1 MSMHILQPILV
12 CLQVVADD
20 VRMGLRELLVRRN
33 NHMRRRAPSL
43 MCLVVGTQIQ
53 QDTIAILRKILNRF
67 DRAEQSGIDV
77 AFSQKLCQCG
87 RRSGDEF
94 CIMKEIDAVP
104 ILGKHGKKRE
114 RRGAG
119 AAKDAKLLAFQVHW
133 CFDRRILPHEH
144 HVHWREDAVD
154 DNDVFAFAACGGHR
168 CEPTEPDVD
177 LSFCDHEMQI
187 RGAQR
192 FHFVRFQA
200 NLIEQAVSFHDE
212 IDELLRSGGDAQ
224 FERAGGRRIGLCG
237 WGASDEEED
246 EQRKAN

>member
-1 MSMHILQPILV
+1 
-12 CLQVVADD
+12 
-20 VRMGLRELLVRRN
+20 
-33 NHMRRRAPSL
+33 
-43 MCLVVGTQIQ
+43 
-53 QDTIAILRKILNRF
+53 
-67 DRAEQSGIDV
+67 
-77 AFSQKLCQCG
+77 
-87 RRSGDEF
+87 
-94 CIMKEIDAVP
+94 MKEIDAVP

-177 LSFCDHEMQI
+177 LSFCDHEMKI

-192 FHFVRFQA
+192 FHFVCFQA

-212 IDELLRSGGDAQ
+212 TTTVATPLPMKFVMDR
-224 FERAGGRRIGLCG
+224 
-237 WGASDEEED
+237 ASDMKRSIPRINAKPATGIEGTTASVAASVMKPAPVTPDAPLEVSIATP
-246 EQRKAN
+246 RMVSCCRNVRSMFNA